1 MKRRYKIFDW
11 AGNECFGG
19 ITFDD
24 FEDAWGF
31 LYEKF
36 SNGDEDNTFDD
47 YFVLVDKSYV
57 P

>member
-36 SNGDEDNTFDD
+36 PNGDEDNTFDD